1 MIALAAFDGVLGL
14 TAVRELA
21 SSLNMR
27 IYEPGPC
34 MLWTRK
40 NRGQSMEFFFSQL
53 DEGIKLRNVMCKGMY
68 FSSS

>member
-27 IYEPGPC
+27 IYESRPC

-40 NRGQSMEFFFSQL
+40 NRGQSIECVFFFNL
-53 DEGIKLRNVMCKGMY
+53 AEGIKMRNVICK
-68 FSSS
+68 SKHEL